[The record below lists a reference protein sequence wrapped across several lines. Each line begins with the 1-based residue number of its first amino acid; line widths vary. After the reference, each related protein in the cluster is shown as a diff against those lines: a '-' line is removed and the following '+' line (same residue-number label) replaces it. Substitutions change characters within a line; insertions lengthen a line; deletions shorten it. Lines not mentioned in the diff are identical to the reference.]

1 MSTRLSSL
9 ILCGVVLASPGR
21 VDDLEAAHKEKV
33 AFGAV
38 SWGYATIE
46 SLREHFPEE
55 EFDCVSAIK
64 RIA

>member
-1 MSTRLSSL
+1 MSVSSAQ
-9 ILCGVVLASPGR
+9 VA
-21 VDDLEAAHKEKV
+21 DLEAARKEKI

-55 EFDCVSAIK
+55 EFDSISDIK